1 MTMSVASMTMAEFR
15 VGEVL
20 SRSMAILARNIVPF
34 GLLALLFTTPTFLVT
49 ALVDP
54 QAGIMD
60 PKTMQALEYGNEVA
74 LQKVLWM
81 LAAMVGLIVVG
92 LVLSMMA
99 TAAMVYGTFQDLRGR
114 PATIGTSLR
123 HGLSVVLPV
132 LGVALLSVLLMML
145 GALALLIPMFIVLIM
160 FWVAIPTAVVE
171 RPGVIASLK
180 RSAALT
186 KGYRWR
192 VFGIYMVILIA
203 MMMASGIAQAPFM
216 AGMVNAGPGALT
228 SGPFIAANILGL
240 LVNAFFTA
248 LGAVASAVAYHD
260 LRAVKE
266 GFDID
271 QFAAIFD

>member
-1 MTMSVASMTMAEFR
+1 
-15 VGEVL
+15 
-20 SRSMAILARNIVPF
+20 
-34 GLLALLFTTPTFLVT
+34 
-49 ALVDP
+49 
-54 QAGIMD
+54 
-60 PKTMQALEYGNEVA
+60 
-74 LQKVLWM
+74 
-81 LAAMVGLIVVG
+81 
-92 LVLSMMA
+92 
-99 TAAMVYGTFQDLRGR
+99 MVYGTFQDLRGR

-123 HGLSVVLPV
+123 HGLGVVLPV
-132 LGVALLSVLLMML
+132 LGVALLYVLLMML
-145 GALALLIPMFIVLIM
+145 GALALFIPMFIVLVM

-192 VFGIYMVILIA
+192 VLGIYMVILIV

-216 AGMVNAGPGALT
+216 PSIMNAGADVMT
-228 SGPFIAANILGL
+228 SSSFIIANVLGL

-271 QFAAIFD
+271 QFASVFD